1 MKYKFLQCLLAFM
14 IVLPTFSQKYI
25 SVKGKDI
32 IGVDGKPFLIKGTN
46 LGNWLVPEGYMFKFQ
61 VASSPRL
68 INELFSELFGP
79 SETKKFWKQYLASY
93 ITKGDIQ
100 YLHSLGMN
108 SIRVPFNYR
117 LFTDEYY
124 LGGYGIQRGFAL
136 MDSVVKWCAAENMT
150 VILDMHAA
158 PGGQTGDNIDDSYA
172 YPFLFESKEDQELL
186 CTIWTKIAAHYK
198 NNPTI
203 MGYDLLNEPIAH
215 FFDTT
220 HLNPFLESLFKKVT
234 AAVRKVDKNHLIFL
248 EGAQWASNFSTF
260 GKPFDNKLV
269 YQFHKY
275 WTPTTIEV
283 IQSYIDFRN
292 KYNVPIYCGETGEN
306 DDEWVA
312 NFRKLLEQ
320 NNIGW
325 HFWPYKKMNNTRGIV
340 SFPQPENYELISK
353 YSDTARTNFDEVR
366 KNKPAQLDAAKKAW
380 YQFLEN
386 CKSENIIPNKGYI
399 KALGLKAY

>member
-1 MKYKFLQCLLAFM
+1 MKYKFLPFLLALVFS
-14 IVLPTFSQKYI
+14 LNSHSQKFV
-25 SVKGKDI
+25 SVKGKEI
-32 IGVDGKPFLIKGTN
+32 IGVDGKPLLIKGTN

-68 INELFSELFGP
+68 INELFSELFGTA
-79 SETKKFWKQYLASY
+79 ETKKFWSKYLSSY
-93 ITKGDIQ
+93 ITKGDIR

-117 LFTDEYY
+117 MFTDEYY
-124 LGGYGIQRGFAL
+124 MGGHGIQRGFAL
-136 MDSVVKWCAAENMT
+136 MDSVVAWCALENMT
-150 VILDMHAA
+150 VLLDMHAA

-172 YPFLFESKEDQELL
+172 YPFLYESKDDQELL
-186 CTIWTKIAAHYK
+186 CSIWTKIADHYK
-198 NNPTI
+198 NNTTI
-203 MGYDLLNEPIAH
+203 MGYDLFNEPIPH
-215 FFDTT
+215 FFDTA
-220 HLNPFLESLFKKVT
+220 HLNPFLEPLFKKVT

-248 EGAQWASNFSTF
+248 EGAQWASNFAAF

-312 NFRKLLEQ
+312 GFRKLLEQ

-340 SFPQPENYELISK
+340 SFPQPANYELISK
-353 YSDTARTNFDEVR
+353 YADTARNNFDDIR
-366 KNKPAQLDAAKKAW
+366 KNKPVQLDAAKKAW

-386 CKSENIIPNKGYI
+386 CRYENIIPNKGYI
-399 KALGLKAY
+399 KALGLKAD

>member
-1 MKYKFLQCLLAFM
+1 MKYKFLPFLLALVFS
-14 IVLPTFSQKYI
+14 LNSHSQKFV
-25 SVKGKDI
+25 SVKGKEI
-32 IGVDGKPFLIKGTN
+32 IGVDGKPLLIKGTN

-68 INELFSELFGP
+68 INELFSELFGTA
-79 SETKKFWKQYLASY
+79 ETKKFWSKYLSSY
-93 ITKGDIQ
+93 ITKGDIR

-117 LFTDEYY
+117 MFTDEYY
-124 LGGYGIQRGFAL
+124 MGGHGIQRGFAL
-136 MDSVVKWCAAENMT
+136 MDSVVAWCAAENMT
-150 VILDMHAA
+150 VLLDMHAA

-172 YPFLFESKEDQELL
+172 YPFLYESKDDQELL
-186 CTIWTKIAAHYK
+186 CSIWTKIADHYK
-198 NNPTI
+198 NNTTI
-203 MGYDLLNEPIAH
+203 MGYDLFNEPIPH
-215 FFDTT
+215 FFDTA
-220 HLNPFLESLFKKVT
+220 HLNPFLEPLFKKVT

-248 EGAQWASNFSTF
+248 EGAQWASNFAAF

-312 NFRKLLEQ
+312 GFRKLLEQ

-340 SFPQPENYELISK
+340 SFPQPANYELISK
-353 YSDTARTNFDEVR
+353 YADTARNNFDDIR
-366 KNKPAQLDAAKKAW
+366 KNKPVQLDAAKKAW

-386 CKSENIIPNKGYI
+386 CRYENIIPNKGYI
-399 KALGLKAY
+399 KALGLKAD

>member
-1 MKYKFLQCLLAFM
+1 MKYKFLQCLFAILICAPSFA
-14 IVLPTFSQKYI
+14 QKFI
-25 SVKGKDI
+25 SVKGKEI

-79 SETKKFWKQYLASY
+79 AETKKFWKQYLANY
-93 ITKGDIQ
+93 ITKGDIH

-117 LFTDEYY
+117 MFTDEDY
-124 LGGYGIQRGFAL
+124 LGGHGIQRGFAL
-136 MDSVVKWCAAENMT
+136 MDSVVKWCSAENMT

-172 YPFLFESKEDQELL
+172 YPFLYESKEDQELL
-186 CTIWTKIAAHYK
+186 CRIWTKIADHYK
-198 NNPTI
+198 NNTTV
-203 MGYDLLNEPIAH
+203 MGYDLFNEPIAH
-215 FFDTT
+215 FLDTT
-220 HLNPFLESLFKKVT
+220 HLNPLLEPLFKKVT

-248 EGAQWASNFSTF
+248 EGAQWASNFSAF
-260 GKPFDNKLV
+260 GKPFDDKLV

-340 SFPQPENYELISK
+340 SFAQPENYELISK
-353 YSDTARTNFDEVR
+353 YSDTARNNFDEIR
-366 KNKPAQLDAAKKAW
+366 KNKPAQLVAAKKAW
-380 YQFLEN
+380 NQYLEN

-399 KALGLKAY
+399 SALGLKAD

>member
-1 MKYKFLQCLLAFM
+1 M

>member
-1 MKYKFLQCLLAFM
+1 MKNKILQCLLLAL
-14 IVLPTFSQKYI
+14 ISLPSLSQKFVT
-25 SVKGKDI
+25 VKGKEI
-32 IGVDGKPFLIKGTN
+32 IGVNGKPFLIKGTN

-79 SETKKFWKQYLASY
+79 AETKKFWKQYLSSY
-93 ITKGDIQ
+93 ITKGDIH

-117 LFTDEYY
+117 MFTDEYY
-124 LGGYGIQRGFAL
+124 LGGYGIQRGFVL

-150 VILDMHAA
+150 VLLDMHAA

-172 YPFLFESKEDQELL
+172 YPFLYESKEDQELL
-186 CTIWTKIAAHYK
+186 CNIWTKIADHYK
-198 NNPTI
+198 NNTTI
-203 MGYDLLNEPIAH
+203 MGYDLFNEPIAH

-220 HLNPFLESLFKKVT
+220 HLNPFLEPLFKKVT

-248 EGAQWASNFSTF
+248 EGAQWASNFSAF
-260 GKPFDNKLV
+260 GKPFDDKLV

-275 WTPTTIEV
+275 WTPTTIDV

-306 DDEWVA
+306 EDEWVE

-340 SFPQPENYELISK
+340 SFPQPANYDLISK
-353 YSDTARTNFDEVR
+353 YADTTRNNFDEIR
-366 KNKPAQLDAAKKAW
+366 KTKPAQLNEAKKAW

-386 CKSENIIPNKGYI
+386 CRYENIIPNKGYI
-399 KALGLKAY
+399 KALGLKAD